1 MGMFKKLAIKLKKE
15 IIKKQHSAVSLP
27 FGDVFLTDKNE
38 YYKNLSEKALELYE
52 KQSDINKFTELALSN
67 PENESHNGL
76 MQDLFDSGVS
86 DPFEDLKLAQLADN
100 QKFLKDLGLL

>member
-1 MGMFKKLAIKLKKE
+1 MDMFKKLAIQLKKD
-15 IIKKQHSAVSLP
+15 IIKKQHATVSLP

-52 KQSDINKFTELALSN
+52 KKSDINKFTELVLSDT
-67 PENESHNGL
+67 ENNSHNEL
-76 MQDLFDSGVS
+76 MQNLFDSGVS
-86 DPFEDLKLAQLADN
+86 DPFEDLKLVQLADN